1 MPLSPPTLFDMNL
14 KEIERVV
21 GMIQSHI
28 FKNSNAYSTG
38 MLKSHFRG
46 SGLQFRE
53 HQVYVPGDDVRFIDW
68 KVSARSTNTYIKT
81 FEEERNVEIVLFL
94 DLSQTL
100 LYGYNQISK
109 LQALIEI
116 IGLLYLLAGQT
127 QDVVRVIIWSN
138 KTLNLPPKKGK
149 EGLTLFISFLEKLGV
164 IDKNGQVVV
173 KQDHVLDTIP
183 EVSKIAQIKS
193 YLARRKEVIYLGDM
207 SLIKDKNTWD
217 KLLDKK
223 HMHCFR
229 VYSPIDK
236 NHDLPFL
243 FKTKN
248 PISGKSLVTDL
259 KRTDEQA
266 LFVKER
272 YKEIGVH
279 ERYLEKFVRELV

>member
-1 MPLSPPTLFDMNL
+1 MNL

-28 FKNSNAYSTG
+28 FKNSNAYATG

-68 KVSARSTNTYIKT
+68 KLSARSSNTYIKT
-81 FEEERNVEIVLFL
+81 FEEDRNVEIVVLL

-100 LYGYNQISK
+100 LYGYKDVSK

-116 IGLLYLLAGQT
+116 IGLLYLLAGQSH
-127 QDVVRVIIWSN
+127 DVIRVIIWAN
-138 KTLNLPPKKGK
+138 KTISLPPKKGK
-149 EGLTLFISFLEKLGV
+149 EGLTVFISILEKLGV
-164 IDKNGQVVV
+164 INSEGQVITRNTNVTNT
-173 KQDHVLDTIP
+173 LS
-183 EVSKIAQIKS
+183 EMAKIAQVKS

-207 SLIKDKNTWD
+207 SLVSNKELWS

-229 VYSPIDK
+229 IYSPIDK
-236 NHDLPFL
+236 NNNFPFL

-248 PISGKSLVTDL
+248 PVTGKSLVTDL
-259 KRTDEQA
+259 KGSNVETM
-266 LFVKER
+266 FVKER

>member
-1 MPLSPPTLFDMNL
+1 MNL

-28 FKNSNAYSTG
+28 FKNSNAYATG

-68 KVSARSTNTYIKT
+68 KLSARSSNTYIKT
-81 FEEERNVEIVLFL
+81 FEEDRNVEIVVLL

-100 LYGYNQISK
+100 YYGYNQVSK

-116 IGLLYLLAGQT
+116 IGLLYLLAGQSH
-127 QDVVRVIIWSN
+127 DVIRVIIWSD
-138 KTLNLPPKKGK
+138 KTISLPPKKGK
-149 EGLTLFISFLEKLGV
+149 EGLTVFISVLEKMGIIDSGGNVVQGKSDV
-164 IDKNGQVVV
+164 ISSLSELN
-173 KQDHVLDTIP
+173 
-183 EVSKIAQIKS
+183 KIAQVKS
-193 YLARRKEVIYLGDM
+193 YLAKRKEVIYLGDM
-207 SLIKDKNTWD
+207 SLVSDKEQWS

-223 HMHCFR
+223 HMNCFR
-229 VYSPIDK
+229 IYSPVDK
-236 NHDLPFL
+236 NNCFPFL
-243 FKTKN
+243 FKSKSPKT
-248 PISGKSLVTDL
+248 GKSIVTDL
-259 KRTDEQA
+259 KGSESES
-266 LFVKER
+266 LFIKQR